1 MARVRSLRRKK
12 KKHLEYVWKG
22 WPLVG
27 KGHIFFFL
35 IVRERKE
42 GRLAIDAD
50 GFVAIVIGNE
60 GALIL

>member
-1 MARVRSLRRKK
+1 MCGRIGLWLAKDT
-12 KKHLEYVWKG
+12 
-22 WPLVG
+22 
-27 KGHIFFFL
+27 FFFL